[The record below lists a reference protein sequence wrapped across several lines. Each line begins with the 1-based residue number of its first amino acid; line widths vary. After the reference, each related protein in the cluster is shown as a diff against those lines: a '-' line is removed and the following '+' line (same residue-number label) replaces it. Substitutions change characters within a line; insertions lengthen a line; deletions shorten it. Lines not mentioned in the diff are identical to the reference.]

1 MICPDKHGHLA
12 KRIEQLE
19 HVMQSNA
26 KLEFKSQVFQLDSP
40 KQTETAKLEK
50 RVN

>member
-1 MICPDKHGHLA
+1 MQTHIDTVVT

-26 KLEFKSQVFQLDSP
+26 KLEFKSPVLQLDSP
-40 KQTETAKLEK
+40 KQTETD
-50 RVN
+50 